1 MDRMLDVELLLA
13 QARDVLKDAGKD
25 INDDEA
31 MLLLE
36 ITMLLHDIAVF
47 RERDLLREGKF
58 AIKKPV
64 EIH

>member
-13 QARDVLKDAGKD
+13 QARDVLKEAGKD

-36 ITMLLHDIAVF
+36 ITMLLHDIQVF
-47 RERDLLREGKF
+47 RERNIMRKGKF

>member
-1 MDRMLDVELLLA
+1 MDRLIDVELLLA
-13 QARDVLKDAGKD
+13 QARDVLKEASKD

-36 ITMLLHDIAVF
+36 ITMLLHDISVF
-47 RERDLLREGKF
+47 RERDIIRQGKF
-58 AIKKPV
+58 AIKKPL

>member
-1 MDRMLDVELLLA
+1 MDRLLDVELLLA
-13 QARDVLKDAGKD
+13 QARDVLKAAGEN

-31 MLLLE
+31 MMLLE

-47 RERDLLREGKF
+47 RERDLLRAGKF
-58 AIKKPV
+58 AIKKPL

>member
-13 QARDVLKDAGKD
+13 QARDVLKEAGKD

-31 MLLLE
+31 VLLLE